1 MSCLSR
7 PCMFCVRLFKWLPVV
22 LIITIVA
29 WSYYAYVIQLCAFRV
44 ESYVEK
50 VLYLI
55 IFHVSFV
62 MFVWSYWQTIFTDP
76 GEIPRNFYLSSETLD
91 RLEKEPTEQGQ
102 QMVLES
108 QIRHLPILCRNYN
121 GSVRYCEKC
130 TLLKPDRTHHCS
142 VCARCLP
149 KMDHHCPWVNNCVAY
164 ANYKFFVLFLG
175 YAIIYC
181 LFVAA
186 TTCQYFIRFWTG
198 GREAMRDDSTGSM
211 TVEGWGRLHILFLF
225 FVAIMFAISLVS
237 LFCYHCYL
245 VMVNRTTLES
255 FRPPVF
261 GTVPDKRGFYLGR
274 IQNFRQVFGDDKK
287 LWFIPVF
294 TSLGNGIR
302 YPTRETT
309 RTQQRAGDVE
319 AGFGQSQTTA
329 SNIPQMGSGPQSPH
343 GGQPLHDYRSM
354 GETPATRPPSHQ
366 TSLGDGLSF
375 PQRTDDADTDG
386 LLSARRKWT
395 DTDDTETD
403 NDQVA

>member
-149 KMDHHCPWVNNCVAY
+149 KMDHHCPW
-164 ANYKFFVLFLG
+164 
-175 YAIIYC
+175 
-181 LFVAA
+181 
-186 TTCQYFIRFWTG
+186 
-198 GREAMRDDSTGSM
+198 AMRDDSTGSM

-403 NDQVA
+403 NDQELDLREVKVVNHTTPSASIA